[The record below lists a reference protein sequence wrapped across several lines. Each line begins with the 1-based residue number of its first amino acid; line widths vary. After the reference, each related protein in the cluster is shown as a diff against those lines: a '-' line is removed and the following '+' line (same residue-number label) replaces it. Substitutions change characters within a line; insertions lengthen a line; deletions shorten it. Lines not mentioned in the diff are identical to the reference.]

1 MVEFVSYNGKF
12 PNLCSGTLIIRVN
25 GEEFTLE
32 APCLQSGGNCG
43 FDEEQ
48 NEYIETGD
56 WRLCG
61 LPDSL
66 EQYRDEI
73 LKVVNE
79 NVPRGCCGGCI

>member
-12 PNLCSGTLIIRVN
+12 PNLCSGTLIIKVN
-25 GEEFTLE
+25 GEEFILE
-32 APCLQSGGNCG
+32 ACLQSGGKCG
-43 FDEEQ
+43 FDEER
-48 NEYIETGD
+48 NRYIETGD
-56 WRLCG
+56 WRLCY

-73 LKVVNE
+73 FKVVNE